1 MITAALFVLMLN
13 SQCPPSAPMIVPPD
27 ISAVGYGFVMEIA
40 GSAVDSAVARHAT
53 EYVERPLPE
62 GGTIRI
68 TFDRLVNYAGG
79 PKCTPL
85 RIVITATVCISSGDI
100 LSRSRATVL
109 VGANLN
115 AVGGGSEQ
123 LVLEIQP
130 LPDAVVATSDAVDGC
145 NVEALI
151 AETGPQ
157 LAEKLR
163 TVVPL
168 EGLGVVAAAKADGS
182 GRAVRAEAY
191 ALGFQWVLQ
200 VSGTNTEA
208 PLCVPRV
215 FLQGNTFTLVL
226 SREVLGGLAAYHYST
241 GSIPKRM
248 SADGLLDPQGEV
260 AVEGLDVD
268 IQPDT
273 LLVNWHGLGSGSRR
287 VEAQWK
293 MQFVQTIYGLALQI
307 RQITVDGQPKPVPES
322 PINPFDELISGI
334 AAASTRVGLLAS
346 PMGRMRITTGAISR
360 EAIII
365 AGRV

>member
-1 MITAALFVLMLN
+1 MITTALFALMLTA
-13 SQCPPSAPMIVPPD
+13 QCPPAVPMIVPPD

-40 GSAVDSAVARHAT
+40 GSTVDSAVAQHAT

-68 TFDRLVNYAGG
+68 TFDRLIDYVGG

-85 RIVITATVCISSGDI
+85 RIVITATVCIGSGEAV
-100 LSRSRATVL
+100 SRSHATIL

-115 AVGGGSEQ
+115 VIGGGSER
-123 LVLEIQP
+123 LILEVQP
-130 LPDAVVATSDAVDGC
+130 LSDAVVATSDAVDGC
-145 NVEALI
+145 NIEALI
-151 AETGPQ
+151 VGTGPQ
-157 LAEKLR
+157 LAEKLK
-163 TVVPL
+163 TAIPL
-168 EGLGVVAAAKADGS
+168 EGLGVVAAARADGS
-182 GRAVRAEAY
+182 GQGVRADAY

-200 VSGTNTEA
+200 VSGTNAEA
-208 PLCVPRV
+208 PPCVPRV

-226 SREVLGGLAAYHYST
+226 SREVLAGLAAYHYRT

-248 SADGLLDPQGEV
+248 NADGLLDHQGDV
-260 AVEGLDVD
+260 AVQGLEVD
-268 IQPDT
+268 IEPET
-273 LLVNWHGLGSGSRR
+273 LIVNWHGLGPGSRP

-293 MQFVQTIYGLALQI
+293 MQFVQTIDGLALQI
-307 RQITVDGQPKPVPES
+307 KQITVDGQPKPVPEE
-322 PINPFDELISGI
+322 PINPFDELIKGI
-334 AAASTRVGLLAS
+334 AAGPARVGLLAS